1 MINKIIDGISISLN
15 AEFGDNYKIYTE
27 SIEQGLKEPC
37 FSIIC
42 VNPTNELFR
51 GKKYFRKNLFCIQYF
66 PSRKDEK
73 YAECMDVLERM
84 FDCLEVIKIGE
95 DLQRGTSMHGEVVDE
110 VLNFFVNYDMFVYK
124 VESTDA
130 METMDLKSNVEG

>member
-15 AEFGDNYKIYTE
+15 AEFGDDYKIYTE

-66 PSRKDEK
+66 PKGKDK
-73 YAECMDVLERM
+73 YAECMEALERM
-84 FDCLEVIKIGE
+84 YDCLEIIKVG
-95 DLQRGTSMHGEVVDE
+95 DDPQRGTSMHGEVVDK

-124 VESTDA
+124 IESTDA
-130 METMDLKSNVEG
+130 MEDIDLTSNVEG

>member
-15 AEFGDNYKIYTE
+15 AEFGDDYKIYTE

-37 FSIIC
+37 FSIVC

-66 PSRKDEK
+66 PKGEDKRS
-73 YAECMDVLERM
+73 ECMDVLERM

-110 VLNFFVNYDMFVYK
+110 VLNFFVSILIAEHHGEFLVVVGWVDFV
-124 VESTDA
+124 
-130 METMDLKSNVEG
+130 

>member
-15 AEFGDNYKIYTE
+15 AEFGNDYKIYTE

-42 VNPTNELFR
+42 VNPTNELFI

-66 PSRKDEK
+66 PKGEDKRS
-73 YAECMDVLERM
+73 ECMDVLERM
-84 FDCLEVIKIGE
+84 FDCLEVIKVGE

-124 VESTDA
+124 VESTDVI
-130 METMDLKSNVEG
+130 ETMDLASNVEG

>member
-15 AEFGDNYKIYTE
+15 AEFGDDYKIYTE

-37 FSIIC
+37 FSIVC

-66 PSRKDEK
+66 PKGEDKRS
-73 YAECMDVLERM
+73 ECMDVLERM
-84 FDCLEVIKIGE
+84 FDCLEIIKVGE
-95 DLQRGTSMHGEVVDE
+95 DLQRGTSMHSEVVDQ

-130 METMDLKSNVEG
+130 METMDLTSNVEG

>member
-15 AEFGDNYKIYTE
+15 AEFGNDYKIYTE

-37 FSIIC
+37 FSILCI
-42 VNPTNELFR
+42 NPTNELFR
-51 GKKYFRKNLFCIQYF
+51 GKKYFRKNQFCIQYF
-66 PSRKDEK
+66 PSGEEK
-73 YAECMDVLERM
+73 YAECMDVFERM
-84 FDCLEVIKIGE
+84 TDCLNVIKVGE
-95 DLQRGTSMHGEVVDE
+95 DLQRGTSMHGEVVDQ

-130 METMDLKSNVEG
+130 MESMDLTSNVKG

>member
-15 AEFGDNYKIYTE
+15 AEFGDDYKIYTE

-37 FSIIC
+37 FSIVC

-51 GKKYFRKNLFCIQYF
+51 ARNISGRIFSASSISLKGKTSGQNAWMSWK
-66 PSRKDEK
+66 
-73 YAECMDVLERM
+73 RM
-84 FDCLEVIKIGE
+84 FDCLEVIKVGE
-95 DLQRGTSMHGEVVDE
+95 DLQRGTSMHGEVVDQ

-130 METMDLKSNVEG
+130 METMDLTSNVKG

>member
-15 AEFGDNYKIYTE
+15 AEFGDDYKIYTE

-42 VNPTNELFR
+42 VNPTNDLYL
-51 GKKYFRKNLFCIQYF
+51 GKRYFRKNQFCIQYF
-66 PSRKDEK
+66 PKGEDK
-73 YAECMDVLERM
+73 YAECLDVAERM
-84 FDCLEVIKIGE
+84 FDCLEVISVGD
-95 DLQRGTSMHGEVVDE
+95 DLQRGTSMHGEVVDR
-110 VLNFFVNYDMFVYK
+110 VLHFFVNYDMFVYK

-130 METMDLKSNVEG
+130 MEGIDLTSNVEG

>member
-15 AEFGDNYKIYTE
+15 AEFGDDYKIYTE

-37 FSIIC
+37 FSIVC

-84 FDCLEVIKIGE
+84 FDCLEIIKIGE

-124 VESTDA
+124 VENTDA
-130 METMDLKSNVEG
+130 METLDLTSNVEG

>member
-66 PSRKDEK
+66 PKGEDK
-73 YAECMDVLERM
+73 YSECMDVLERM
-84 FDCLEVIKIGE
+84 FDCLEVIKVGE
-95 DLQRGTSMHGEVVDE
+95 DPQRGTSMHGEVVDQ
-110 VLNFFVNYDMFVYK
+110 VLNFFVNYDMFVYR
-124 VESTDA
+124 VESTDS
-130 METMDLKSNVEG
+130 METMDLTSNVEG

>member
-66 PSRKDEK
+66 PKGEDKRS
-73 YAECMDVLERM
+73 ECMDVLERM

-95 DLQRGTSMHGEVVDE
+95 DLQRGTLMHGEVVDE

>member
-15 AEFGDNYKIYTE
+15 AEFGDDYKIYTE

-37 FSIIC
+37 FSILCI
-42 VNPTNELFR
+42 NPTNELFR
-51 GKKYFRKNLFCIQYF
+51 GKKYFRKNQFCIQYF
-66 PSRKDEK
+66 PSSEEK
-73 YAECMDVLERM
+73 YAECMDVFERM
-84 FDCLEVIKIGE
+84 TDCLDVIKAGE
-95 DLQRGTSMHGEVVDE
+95 DLQRGTSMHGEVVDQ

-130 METMDLKSNVEG
+130 MESMDLTSNVKG

>member
-15 AEFGDNYKIYTE
+15 AEFGDDYKIYTE

-37 FSIIC
+37 FSIVC

-66 PSRKDEK
+66 PKGEDKRS
-73 YAECMDVLERM
+73 ECMDVLERM
-84 FDCLEVIKIGE
+84 FDCLEVIKFGE
-95 DLQRGTSMHGEVVDE
+95 DLQRGTSMHGEVVDQ

-130 METMDLKSNVEG
+130 METMDLTSNVKG

>member
-15 AEFGDNYKIYTE
+15 AEFGDDYKIYTE

-37 FSIIC
+37 FSIVC

-66 PSRKDEK
+66 PKGEDKRS
-73 YAECMDVLERM
+73 ECMDVLERM
-84 FDCLEVIKIGE
+84 FDCLEVIKVSE
-95 DLQRGTSMHGEVVDE
+95 DLQRGTSMHGEVVDQ

-130 METMDLKSNVEG
+130 METMDLTSNVKG

>member
-15 AEFGDNYKIYTE
+15 AEFGDDYKIYTE

-37 FSIIC
+37 FSIVC

-66 PSRKDEK
+66 PKGEDKRS
-73 YAECMDVLERM
+73 ECMDVLERM
-84 FDCLEVIKIGE
+84 FDCLEVIKVGE
-95 DLQRGTSMHGEVVDE
+95 DLQRGTSMHG
-110 VLNFFVNYDMFVYK
+110 L
-124 VESTDA
+124 S
-130 METMDLKSNVEG
+130 LIHI

>member
-15 AEFGDNYKIYTE
+15 AEFGENYKIYTE
-27 SIEQGLKEPC
+27 SIKQGLKEPC

-42 VNPTNELFR
+42 VNPTIELFR
-51 GKKYFRKNLFCIQYF
+51 GKKYFRNNLFCIQYF
-66 PSRKDEK
+66 PKGEDKRS
-73 YAECMDVLERM
+73 ECMDVLERM

>member
-15 AEFGDNYKIYTE
+15 AEFGDDYKIYTE

-37 FSIIC
+37 FSIVC

-66 PSRKDEK
+66 PKGEDKRS
-73 YAECMDVLERM
+73 ECMDVLERM
-84 FDCLEVIKIGE
+84 FDCLEVIKVGE
-95 DLQRGTSMHGEVVDE
+95 DLQSGTSMHGEVVDQ

-130 METMDLKSNVEG
+130 METMDLTSNVEG